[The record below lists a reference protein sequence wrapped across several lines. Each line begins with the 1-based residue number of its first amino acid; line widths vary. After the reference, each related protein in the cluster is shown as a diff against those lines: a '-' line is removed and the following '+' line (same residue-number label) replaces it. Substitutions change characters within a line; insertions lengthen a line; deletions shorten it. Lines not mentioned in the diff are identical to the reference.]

1 MPLPEPR
8 TGENQDEF
16 ISRCLEEVSGEF
28 DDQDQALAV
37 CFNQWREDSAS
48 VVPISSHPGF
58 TKFRAADS
66 TAEEIL
72 IYEDVGGLFG
82 GISAVDFAKQLSELG
97 AVKEI
102 NVRLNSPGGSVF
114 DGLAIYNL
122 LRQHEAKIT
131 TTIDGIAASIASII
145 YQAGDRRVMAANG
158 TYMIHDPWTMAY
170 GSAEELRRQAEVLD
184 KLADSLR
191 TTYVNRSGLAV
202 ETVREL
208 MAEETWFN
216 AAEALEA
223 GFVDEV
229 VEDLPVAASVRFNL
243 SRFRHVP
250 ERLDQPYQ
258 EKVAQID
265 WMEERERRIKLASL
279 AKTTL
284 NMTRRSGNGSEN
296 RRAAGSARRA

>member
-66 TAEEIL
+66 TAAEIL

-114 DGLAIYNL
+114 DGLAKRRNIIRHNKGL
-122 LRQHEAKIT
+122 PRKDFWNPPHIGCNDRQLGG
-131 TTIDGIAASIASII
+131 DGF
-145 YQAGDRRVMAANG
+145 QGDIG
-158 TYMIHDPWTMAY
+158 
-170 GSAEELRRQAEVLD
+170 
-184 KLADSLR
+184 K
-191 TTYVNRSGLAV
+191 
-202 ETVREL
+202 
-208 MAEETWFN
+208 
-216 AAEALEA
+216 
-223 GFVDEV
+223 
-229 VEDLPVAASVRFNL
+229 
-243 SRFRHVP
+243 
-250 ERLDQPYQ
+250 
-258 EKVAQID
+258 
-265 WMEERERRIKLASL
+265 
-279 AKTTL
+279 
-284 NMTRRSGNGSEN
+284 
-296 RRAAGSARRA
+296 